1 MGHVCVAAVNV
12 GQARSRALV
21 VASLGTVLTLVAF
34 TAPLATVNAVAAELD
49 ADVAG
54 RTWMLSSMGVGLG
67 ATLLTA
73 GALADDLGRRRL
85 VVWGLLVLSAGSA
98 VSALAGSTGVF
109 VASRVVQGVG
119 GAAVVAASL
128 GLVAHWYEPGPARAR
143 AAGVW
148 GASVGGGIT
157 LGPLLSTFLE
167 RWLTWRDAY
176 WVLVVGSLAVAA
188 HGRLRLE
195 ENRSATPRGLD
206 LAGAALL
213 SASLTCLLAAMVE
226 GRQGWTSTLVL
237 GLAGAAVV
245 TGLGFVAVEVRSAS
259 AMVPLELFRAP
270 RFVAATTAAFVTGA
284 GIIAVMSYLPG
295 FLGLALGVPATTTAL
310 VFVAWSGT
318 SVVVALFA
326 RRLPARFTGRLQ
338 LAASLAL
345 VGVGQLALGGV
356 GTSSS
361 WGRLVPGLL
370 VAGVA
375 SGVLNSAL
383 GREAVASVP
392 DGRGAMGSGAN
403 NTARYVGSAVGV
415 TVVSVVVATVAAQ
428 PSGAPASDGVAGLV
442 AGWNAAVLVTA
453 AVSLVGSVVVLL
465 CRERG

>member
-1 MGHVCVAAVNV
+1 MGHVCVGAVNV
-12 GQARSRALV
+12 GRARSRALL
-21 VASLGTVLTLVAF
+21 VASLGTVLTLLAF

-49 ADVAG
+49 ADMAG

-67 ATLLTA
+67 AALLTA

-85 VVWGLLVLSAGSA
+85 LVAGLLVLAAGSA
-98 VSALAGSTGVF
+98 LSAVAGSTGVL

-119 GAAVVAASL
+119 GAAVVAAAL

-157 LGPLLSTFLE
+157 LGPLLSTGLE

-188 HGRLRLE
+188 QARLRLE

-206 LAGAALL
+206 LGGAALL
-213 SASLTCLLAAMVE
+213 SVSLACLLAALVE
-226 GRQGWTSTLVL
+226 GRGGWASPLVL
-237 GLAGAAVV
+237 GLDAAAVV
-245 TGLGFVAVEVRSAS
+245 TGLGFVAVEARTRG
-259 AMVPLELFRAP
+259 AMVPLALFRAP

-295 FLGLALGVPATTTAL
+295 FLGLALGVQATTTAL

-318 SVVVALFA
+318 SVVVALLA

-338 LAASLAL
+338 LAAGLAV

-356 GTSSS
+356 GTGSS
-361 WGRLVPGLL
+361 WGRFVPGLL

-415 TVVSVVVATVAAQ
+415 TVVSVVVAAVAART
-428 PSGAPASDGVAGLV
+428 PGAPAFDGAAGLV

-453 AVSLVGSVVVLL
+453 GVSLVGSVVVLL